1 MECISCKIEINP
13 QWAHAIEIN
22 ICPFCGKCIMDE
34 HLKNLFGTLR
44 ETMSQLQVY
53 PDQLSDWML
62 SNHNYIKTDSE
73 KIINYVSKEILSDL
87 KKARDEK
94 EFQDRKK
101 FIVKVKTENGAVE
114 EVEAETLQSEEKTS
128 DFFKRA
134 EVIRTP
140 NANNSKTTNSS
151 ASFQSPAEK
160 TQHLK
165 EMAKQIK
172 RAGSAGI
179 TATGDSLMISAE
191 MLENADPEAVAE
203 FEQMI
208 TGNEVV
214 SSLPD
219 ANDDDVPAH
228 ILAANLAVA
237 KAKGGGGGA
246 NAADLLKLQQMQS
259 RLQKSKED
267 FESGANRG
275 GKGGGFSRSG

>member
-1 MECISCKIEINP
+1 MKCLSCQIEINP
-13 QWAHAIEIN
+13 QWTHAIDMN
-22 ICPFCGKCIMDE
+22 VCPYCGKAILDE
-34 HLKNLFGTLR
+34 HLKNLFCTLR
-44 ETMSQLQVY
+44 ETMDQLQLY
-53 PDQLSDWML
+53 PDQLNDWML
-62 SNHNYIKTDSE
+62 SNHNYIRTDSE
-73 KIINYVSKEILSDL
+73 KIINYVSKDILSDL
-87 KKARDEK
+87 KKVRDEK

-101 FIVKVKTENGAVE
+101 FTVKIKTENGAIE
-114 EVEAETLQSEEKTS
+114 EVQAETLQSEEKTS

-140 NANNSKTTNSS
+140 NANTPKTPNAP

-179 TATGDSLMISAE
+179 TATGDSMMISAE

-219 ANDDDVPAH
+219 AGDDDVPAH

-246 NAADLLKLQQMQS
+246 NAADLLKLQQMQN
-259 RLQKSKED
+259 RLQKSRED

-275 GKGGGFSRSG
+275 SKGGGFSRSG

>member
-22 ICPFCGKCIMDE
+22 ICPFCGKSILDE
-34 HLKNLFGTLR
+34 HLKNLFSTLR
-44 ETMSQLQVY
+44 ETMMALQVY
-53 PDQLSDWML
+53 PDQLNDWML
-62 SNHNYIKTDSE
+62 SNYNYIKTDSE

-87 KKARDEK
+87 KKIKDEK

-101 FIVKVKTENGAVE
+101 FTVKVKAENGTVE
-114 EVEAETLQSEEKTS
+114 EIQAETLQSEEKTS

-140 NANNSKTTNSS
+140 NASSKAPN
-151 ASFQSPAEK
+151 APVSFQSPAEK

-179 TATGDSLMISAE
+179 TASGDSMMISAE

-219 ANDDDVPAH
+219 AGDDDVPAH
-228 ILAANLAVA
+228 ILAANQAVA
-237 KAKGGGGGA
+237 KAKGGGGA
-246 NAADLLKLQQMQS
+246 NTADLLKLQQMQS
-259 RLQKSKED
+259 RLQKSRED

-275 GKGGGFSRSG
+275 GKGGGFSRSS